1 MSSGIG
7 WVNSSSS
14 FPQFEPGDIVKSQEK
29 KATSARTAPPR
40 MTPVAGAARKV
51 VTPRNQWKKGLLNC
65 PWFQAKP
72 IEHESQL
79 EKAFVQRAL
88 LCPGVH
94 FIESQPFSIKL
105 AATKY
110 TPDFKLVVGT
120 KMPVVEV
127 KIAKKVREYT
137 ATFNE
142 VAHRL
147 RELGIPFYVIT
158 EAEIRAAHRDE
169 HAAETLRY
177 AKSQLPFADL
187 ARVIEML
194 ADRGPMPVAALREVA
209 KVDTET
215 IQHMVATRRLRCEP
229 SLIVDENSTV
239 SIMAAPADPLSHFE
253 AYFNVKPWTLR
264 PVPALA
270 RRPPGAGLKKRP
282 RRTRPILHIGQQAP
296 DASHG
301 IQLIA
306 GGLRMAA

>member
-1 MSSGIG
+1 M
-7 WVNSSSS
+7 
-14 FPQFEPGDIVKSQEK
+14 KSQNQ
-29 KATSARTAPPR
+29 KATSARTAPRR
-40 MTPVAGAARKV
+40 MTPVAVAARKV

-79 EKAFVQRAL
+79 EKAFVQRAF
-88 LCPGVH
+88 LCPGVQ
-94 FIESQPFSIKL
+94 FIESQPFSMKL
-105 AATKY
+105 AAEKY
-110 TPDFKLVVGT
+110 TPDYKLVVGT
-120 KMPVVEV
+120 KMAVVEV
-127 KIAKKVREYT
+127 KIAKKVRKYT

-158 EAEIRAAHRDE
+158 EAEIRAEHRDE
-169 HAAETLRY
+169 HAAEILRY

-187 ARVIEML
+187 ARVIETL
-194 ADRGPMPVAALREVA
+194 GDRGVMPVPALRDAAE
-209 KVDTET
+209 VDTET

-229 SLIVDENSTV
+229 YLIADENSTV
-239 SIMAAPADPLSHFE
+239 SIMAAPEDPLSHLE
-253 AYFNVKPWTLR
+253 AYFNMKPWTMR

-270 RRPPGAGLKKRP
+270 HRSPGVGLKKRP
-282 RRTRPILHIGQQAP
+282 RRTGPILHIGQQAP